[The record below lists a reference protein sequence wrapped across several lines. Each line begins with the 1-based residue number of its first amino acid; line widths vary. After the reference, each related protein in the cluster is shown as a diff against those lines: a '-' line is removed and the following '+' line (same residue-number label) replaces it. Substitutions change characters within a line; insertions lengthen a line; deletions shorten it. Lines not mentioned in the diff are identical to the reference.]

1 MNMSIRPITP
11 EERAFTY
18 SDEQVIMEQMGCIGY
33 LRADMDS
40 SGKGFYSTWNDF
52 RTDLKTP
59 AFKGEFDAVINALR
73 FDDACSG
80 ILKDRDSLAQYCYS
94 HPDTSYGNSREY
106 GIRVDTEDHA
116 YYMRLNPHKG
126 EYNLYCYCYK
136 SSLLIEYIR
145 DIHGHDER
153 DIPESSIANGETRC
167 PDEEDDAPP
176 F

>member
-11 EERAFTY
+11 KERAFTY

-73 FDDACSG
+73 FDDAYSG
-80 ILKDRDSLAQYCYS
+80 ILKNRDSLARYCYS

-136 SSLLIEYIR
+136 SSLLAAYIR
-145 DIHGHDER
+145 DRREHE
-153 DIPESSIANGETRC
+153 
-167 PDEEDDAPP
+167 
-176 F
+176 

>member
-1 MNMSIRPITP
+1 MNMSIRPIIP
-11 EERAFTY
+11 GEREFTY
-18 SDEQVIMEQMGCIGY
+18 SQEQVIMEQMGCIGY

-73 FDDACSG
+73 FDDAYSG
-80 ILKDRDSLAQYCYS
+80 ILKNRDSLARYCYS
-94 HPDTSYGNSREY
+94 HSDTSYGNSREY

-136 SSLLIEYIR
+136 SGLLAAYIR
-145 DIHGHDER
+145 DMRVTHE
-153 DIPESSIANGETRC
+153 
-167 PDEEDDAPP
+167 
-176 F
+176 

>member
-1 MNMSIRPITP
+1 MNISIRPIIP
-11 EERAFTY
+11 GEREFTY
-18 SDEQVIMEQMGCIGY
+18 SQEQVIMEQMGCIGY

-116 YYMRLNPHKG
+116 YYMRLNPRKG

-136 SSLLIEYIR
+136 SSLLAAYIR
-145 DIHGHDER
+145 DRREHE
-153 DIPESSIANGETRC
+153 
-167 PDEEDDAPP
+167 
-176 F
+176 

>member
-11 EERAFTY
+11 EEREFTY
-18 SDEQVIMEQMGCIGY
+18 SQEQVIMEQMGCIGY

-73 FDDACSG
+73 FDDAYSG
-80 ILKDRDSLAQYCYS
+80 ILKNRDSLARYCYS
-94 HPDTSYGNSREY
+94 HPDTSYDNSREY

-136 SSLLIEYIR
+136 SSLLAAYIR
-145 DIHGHDER
+145 DR
-153 DIPESSIANGETRC
+153 KETH
-167 PDEEDDAPP
+167 E
-176 F
+176 

>member
-11 EERAFTY
+11 EEREFTY

-40 SGKGFYSTWNDF
+40 SGKGFFSTWNDF
-52 RTDLKTP
+52 RPDLKTQ

-136 SSLLIEYIR
+136 SSLLAAYIR
-145 DIHGHDER
+145 DKR
-153 DIPESSIANGETRC
+153 ETH
-167 PDEEDDAPP
+167 E
-176 F
+176 

>member
-52 RTDLKTP
+52 RPDLKTP
-59 AFKGEFDAVINALR
+59 EFKGEFDAVINALR
-73 FDDACSG
+73 FDDAYSG
-80 ILKDRDSLAQYCYS
+80 ILKNRDSLARYCYS

-136 SSLLIEYIR
+136 SSLLAAYIR
-145 DIHGHDER
+145 DRREHE
-153 DIPESSIANGETRC
+153 
-167 PDEEDDAPP
+167 
-176 F
+176 

>member
-1 MNMSIRPITP
+1 MNMSIRPIIP
-11 EERAFTY
+11 GEREFTY
-18 SDEQVIMEQMGCIGY
+18 SQEQVIMEQMGCIGY

-73 FDDACSG
+73 FDDAYSG
-80 ILKDRDSLAQYCYS
+80 ILKNRDSLARYCYS

-136 SSLLIEYIR
+136 SSLLAAYIR
-145 DIHGHDER
+145 DKR
-153 DIPESSIANGETRC
+153 ETH
-167 PDEEDDAPP
+167 E
-176 F
+176 

>member
-1 MNMSIRPITP
+1 MNMSIRPIIP
-11 EERAFTY
+11 GEREFTY
-18 SDEQVIMEQMGCIGY
+18 SQEQAAMEQMGCIGY

-136 SSLLIEYIR
+136 SSLLAAYIR
-145 DIHGHDER
+145 DRREHE
-153 DIPESSIANGETRC
+153 
-167 PDEEDDAPP
+167 
-176 F
+176 

>member
-1 MNMSIRPITP
+1 MNMSIRPIIP
-11 EERAFTY
+11 GEREFTY
-18 SDEQVIMEQMGCIGY
+18 SQEQAAMEQMGCIGY

-94 HPDTSYGNSREY
+94 PPDTSYGNSREY

-136 SSLLIEYIR
+136 SSLLAAYIR
-145 DIHGHDER
+145 DKR
-153 DIPESSIANGETRC
+153 ETH
-167 PDEEDDAPP
+167 E
-176 F
+176 

>member
-11 EERAFTY
+11 EEREFTY
-18 SDEQVIMEQMGCIGY
+18 SQEQAAMEQMGCIGY

-136 SSLLIEYIR
+136 SSLLAAYIR
-145 DIHGHDER
+145 DKR
-153 DIPESSIANGETRC
+153 ETH
-167 PDEEDDAPP
+167 E
-176 F
+176 

>member
-1 MNMSIRPITP
+1 MNMSIRPIIP
-11 EERAFTY
+11 GEREFTY
-18 SDEQVIMEQMGCIGY
+18 SQEQVIMEQMGCIGY

-73 FDDACSG
+73 FDDAYSG
-80 ILKDRDSLAQYCYS
+80 ILKNRDSLARYCYS

-136 SSLLIEYIR
+136 SSLLAAYIR
-145 DIHGHDER
+145 DR
-153 DIPESSIANGETRC
+153 RETH
-167 PDEEDDAPP
+167 E
-176 F
+176 

>member
-11 EERAFTY
+11 EEREFTY
-18 SDEQVIMEQMGCIGY
+18 SQEQVIMEQMGCIGY

-94 HPDTSYGNSREY
+94 HLDTSYGNSREY

-136 SSLLIEYIR
+136 SSLLAAYIR
-145 DIHGHDER
+145 DKR
-153 DIPESSIANGETRC
+153 ETH
-167 PDEEDDAPP
+167 E
-176 F
+176 

>member
-1 MNMSIRPITP
+1 MNISIRPIIP
-11 EERAFTY
+11 GEREFTY
-18 SDEQVIMEQMGCIGY
+18 SQEQVIMEQMGCIGY

-136 SSLLIEYIR
+136 SSLLAAYIR
-145 DIHGHDER
+145 DKR
-153 DIPESSIANGETRC
+153 ETH
-167 PDEEDDAPP
+167 E
-176 F
+176 